1 MWASKGSIA
10 TSRSLPLQTKVDVS
24 VTEETRCWHRASSIR
39 SGNVEGWWWL
49 VGVGGVQ
56 EEEEEEE
63 EEEGEEGGMEER
75 EERGTIP
82 SNLSSTN

>member
-56 EEEEEEE
+56 EEEEG
-63 EEEGEEGGMEER
+63 EEGEEEGDKEER